1 LLASVSS
8 QDFKPLEK
16 LYQGGLNIELAIPQS
31 LFFIEATAM
40 SMPDSSLISTPKH
53 KLSLRSLL
61 IVPFVLQI
69 FAAVGL
75 TGYLSLRNG
84 QKAVNELVG
93 RVEQEVSS
101 RIELHLDGYLTTARH
116 IAQINGDAIDLGILN
131 PNDLEGMGQYFWK
144 QMQIYDVGY
153 ISFGGKNGDFAGAG
167 FYFDDGRISINEASP
182 KKFNNTNLYTYDTN
196 TQGDRTKLAYV
207 DEDYAFQKEAWYAD
221 PVAAQKSVW
230 SKIYQWETPPYPIAL
245 AASRPVYDKN
255 NNLIGVIGVDMRLS
269 QVSDFLSKLKIS
281 RSARTFILERNG
293 SLVAISSGKPFKVV
307 NKNPQRLLATQADD
321 SLVQAS
327 AKSLKE
333 QFGDFNQI
341 KNAQQFE
348 FGLNNQRQ
356 LAQVKPWKN
365 EWGLDWLVVVIV
377 PESDFMAQINAN
389 TRTTILL
396 CLGALSV
403 ATFLGFFTSR
413 WITKPILQ
421 LQKASQSISSGQL
434 DQTVEVQGISELESL
449 ADSFNQMAG
458 QLKTSFVQLES
469 RVEERTAE
477 LKEAKQVADSANQAK
492 SEFLANMS
500 HELRTP
506 LNGILGYAQI
516 LNRSKALPAKE
527 RHGVEVI
534 YQCGSHLLTLINDVL
549 DLSKIEAGKLELAP
563 KAIHFPSFVQGVA
576 EICRIRADQKNID
589 FVYEPDPQLPE
600 GIFADEKRLRQVLLN
615 LVGNAIKFTDKGSVT
630 LKVAVVEN
638 HPHPSTRSFKFQ
650 VEDTGVGI
658 APDQLDKIFQAFE
671 QVGDR
676 QRQAE
681 GTGLG
686 LAISQRI
693 VQLMN
698 GQIQVKSQ
706 PGVGSQFFF
715 EVELAI
721 ATDWAHQNSMT
732 TGKQIIGYEGQ
743 RRSILVV
750 DDRWENRGV
759 LVNLL
764 EPLGFQLTEAENGQ
778 AGLEKIRQSQPDLV
792 ITDLVMPV
800 MDGFELL
807 KQVRSANDLQHQKIV
822 VSSASVSQAYQQ
834 MSLDAGGN
842 DFLAKP
848 VEVSELFNLLAT
860 HLELK
865 WKYEITASNESASSI
880 PTTAL
885 ENPEGSII
893 PSPVELKTL
902 LEMAQKGNLKRLR
915 EHTEH
920 IANSN
925 PGYADFASEILQLA
939 KQFKAEEIEE
949 LLQQHLIS
957 NPLASS

>member
-1 LLASVSS
+1 
-8 QDFKPLEK
+8 
-16 LYQGGLNIELAIPQS
+16 
-31 LFFIEATAM
+31 M
-40 SMPDSSLISTPKH
+40 SNSSLNLSKPKY

-69 FAAVGL
+69 FVAVGL
-75 TGYLSLRNG
+75 TGYFSLRNG
-84 QKAVNELVG
+84 QKAVNDVATQLRQEMSDRLNLQVLNYLEQPYIAGQVIVAAAQEGQLDLTDFTKLERTLWRLVSQNTLEDVQIG
-93 RVEQEVSS
+93 LEDGMNIALETTINDGIVSRLSDKARLPQRQFYKLDDRGQRVALLKTQAEFDPRTRPWYQAVQKAGKPAWTSVPYVSS
-101 RIELHLDGYLTTARH
+101 SYQSATMALSQPIYKSDGTLLGVQKSTFRLDKIHRFLSELKVGKTGQTFIVDRSGNLIASSTIGQPYIMDLKNEELQQIPAVKSESSVIRAAAQAILDRFGNFNA
-116 IAQINGDAIDLGILN
+116 IAQNQQL
-131 PNDLEGMGQYFWK
+131 
-144 QMQIYDVGY
+144 
-153 ISFGGKNGDFAGAG
+153 DFM
-167 FYFDDGRISINEASP
+167 
-182 KKFNNTNLYTYDTN
+182 
-196 TQGDRTKLAYV
+196 LA
-207 DEDYAFQKEAWYAD
+207 
-221 PVAAQKSVW
+221 
-230 SKIYQWETPPYPIAL
+230 
-245 AASRPVYDKN
+245 
-255 NNLIGVIGVDMRLS
+255 
-269 QVSDFLSKLKIS
+269 
-281 RSARTFILERNG
+281 
-293 SLVAISSGKPFKVV
+293 
-307 NKNPQRLLATQADD
+307 
-321 SLVQAS
+321 
-327 AKSLKE
+327 
-333 QFGDFNQI
+333 
-341 KNAQQFE
+341 
-348 FGLNNQRQ
+348 NQRQ
-356 LAQVKPWKN
+356 FVQVSAIRD
-365 EWGLDWLVVVIV
+365 GRGIDWFSVVVV

-396 CLGALSV
+396 CLGALAV
-403 ATFLGFFTSR
+403 TTILGLFTSR
-413 WITKPILQ
+413 WITKPIWQ
-421 LQKASQSISSGQL
+421 LQKASQAISSGQL
-434 DQTVEVQGISELESL
+434 DQTLQVQGISELESL

-458 QLKTSFVQLES
+458 QLKASFIELES

-477 LKEAKQVADSANQAK
+477 LKEAKLVADGANQAK

-516 LNRSKALPAKE
+516 LNRSSALPAKE
-527 RHGVEVI
+527 RHGVEI
-534 YQCGSHLLTLINDVL
+534 IHQCGYHLLTLINDVL
-549 DLSKIEAGKLELAP
+549 DLSKIEAGKLDLTP
-563 KAIHFPSFVQGVA
+563 QAIHFPSFLQGVA

-589 FVYEPDPQLPE
+589 FVYDPDPQLPE

-638 HPHPSTRSFKFQ
+638 HPNPSTRSFKFQ

-658 APDQLDKIFQAFE
+658 APDDLDKIFQAFE

-706 PGVGSQFFF
+706 PGVGSEFFF

-721 ATDWAHQNSMT
+721 ATDWVQQNSFT

-750 DDRWENRGV
+750 DDRWENRAV

-764 EPLGFQLTEAENGQ
+764 EPLGFQVSEAENGQ

-792 ITDLVMPV
+792 ITDLAMPV

-807 KQVRSANDLQHQKIV
+807 KQVRSAKDLQHQKIV
-822 VSSASVSQAYQQ
+822 VSSASVAEAYRE

-842 DFLAKP
+842 DFLTKP
-848 VEVSELFNLLAT
+848 VEVSQLFNLLAT

-865 WKYEITASNESASSI
+865 WKYEITASNGSGSST

-885 ENPEGSII
+885 EKPERIII
-893 PSPVELKTL
+893 PSAVELKTL
-902 LEMAQKGNLKRLR
+902 LELAQQGNLKRLR

-920 IANSN
+920 IAQSN
-925 PGYADFASEILQLA
+925 PRYADFASQIIQLA
-939 KQFKAEEIEE
+939 KQFKDEEIEE
-949 LLQQHLIS
+949 LLQQHLTEKK
-957 NPLASS
+957 ADV

>member
-1 LLASVSS
+1 
-8 QDFKPLEK
+8 
-16 LYQGGLNIELAIPQS
+16 
-31 LFFIEATAM
+31 M
-40 SMPDSSLISTPKH
+40 SNSSLNLSKPKY

-69 FAAVGL
+69 FVAVGL
-75 TGYLSLRNG
+75 TGYISLRNG
-84 QKAVNELVG
+84 QKAVNDVASQLRQEMSDRLNLQVLNYL
-93 RVEQEVSS
+93 EQP
-101 RIELHLDGYLTTARH
+101 Y
-116 IAQINGDAIDLGILN
+116 IA
-131 PNDLEGMGQYFWK
+131 GQV
-144 QMQIYDVGY
+144 IV
-153 ISFGGKNGDFAGAG
+153 
-167 FYFDDGRISINEASP
+167 
-182 KKFNNTNLYTYDTN
+182 
-196 TQGDRTKLAYV
+196 
-207 DEDYAFQKEAWYAD
+207 
-221 PVAAQKSVW
+221 VAAQEGQLDLTNFTKLERTLWRLVSQKTLEDVQIGLEDGTNLALEKTINDGIVSRLSDKARLPQRQFYKLDNRGQRVALLKTQAEFDPRTRPWYQVVKKARKPAWTSVPYVSSSYQSATMALSQPIYKSDGTLLGVQK
-230 SKIYQWETPPYPIAL
+230 SSFRLDKIHRFLSGLKVGQTGQTFIVDR
-245 AASRPVYDKN
+245 SG
-255 NNLIGVIGVDMRLS
+255 NLIASSTIGQPYIMDLKKEELQQIPAVKSESSVIRAAAQAILDRFGNFNAIAQNQQL
-269 QVSDFLSKLKIS
+269 DFM
-281 RSARTFILERNG
+281 
-293 SLVAISSGKPFKVV
+293 
-307 NKNPQRLLATQADD
+307 LA
-321 SLVQAS
+321 
-327 AKSLKE
+327 
-333 QFGDFNQI
+333 
-341 KNAQQFE
+341 
-348 FGLNNQRQ
+348 NQRQ
-356 LAQVKPWKN
+356 FVQVSAIRD
-365 EWGLDWLVVVIV
+365 GRGIDWFSVVVV

-396 CLGALSV
+396 CLGALAV
-403 ATFLGFFTSR
+403 TTILGLFTSR

-421 LQKASQSISSGQL
+421 LQKASQAISSGQL
-434 DQTVEVQGISELESL
+434 DQTLQVQGISELESL

-458 QLKTSFVQLES
+458 QLKASFIELES

-477 LKEAKQVADSANQAK
+477 LKEAKLVADGANQAK

-516 LNRSKALPAKE
+516 LNRSSALPAKE
-527 RHGVEVI
+527 RHGVEI
-534 YQCGSHLLTLINDVL
+534 IHQCGYHLLTLINDVL
-549 DLSKIEAGKLELAP
+549 DLSKIEAGKLELTP
-563 KAIHFPSFVQGVA
+563 QAIHFPSFLQGVA
-576 EICRIRADQKNID
+576 EICRIRADQKNIA
-589 FVYEPDPQLPE
+589 FVYDPDPQLPE

-638 HPHPSTRSFKFQ
+638 HPNPSTRSFKFQ

-658 APDQLDKIFQAFE
+658 APDDLDKIFQAFE

-706 PGVGSQFFF
+706 PGVGSEFFF
-715 EVELAI
+715 DVELAI
-721 ATDWAHQNSMT
+721 ATDWVKQNSFT

-750 DDRWENRGV
+750 DDRWENRAV
-759 LVNLL
+759 IVNLL
-764 EPLGFQLTEAENGQ
+764 EPLGFQVSEAENGQ

-792 ITDLVMPV
+792 ITDLAMPV

-807 KQVRSANDLQHQKIV
+807 KQVRSTNDLQHQKIV
-822 VSSASVSQAYQQ
+822 VSSASVAQAYRE

-848 VEVSELFNLLAT
+848 VEVSELFKLLAT

-865 WKYEITASNESASSI
+865 WKYEITASNCSGSST

-885 ENPEGSII
+885 EKPERMII

-902 LEMAQKGNLKRLR
+902 LELAQQGNLKRLR

-920 IANSN
+920 IAHSN
-925 PGYADFASEILQLA
+925 PRYADFTSQILQLA
-939 KQFKAEEIEE
+939 KQFKDEEIEE
-949 LLQQHLIS
+949 LLQQHLTEKK
-957 NPLASS
+957 ADA